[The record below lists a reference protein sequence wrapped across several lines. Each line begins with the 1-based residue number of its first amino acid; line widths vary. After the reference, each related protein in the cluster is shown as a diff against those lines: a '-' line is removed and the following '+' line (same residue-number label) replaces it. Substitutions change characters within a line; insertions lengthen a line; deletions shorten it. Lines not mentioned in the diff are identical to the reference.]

1 VDRYHWLLV
10 FHMAGALLLLG
21 GAVFAGILNA
31 AALRR
36 ERPSEIV
43 VLYRLARIAVSAI
56 SVGLPLVL
64 VFGIWL
70 VADLD
75 FVKWSNTWV
84 ILALVGWA
92 LAGALGG
99 AGGKREK
106 ETRLLAERLA
116 AEGDAPSP
124 ELHARMRDPVT
135 LALSWGSGV
144 VVLGILALM
153 IWKPGH

>member
-43 VLYRLARIAVSAI
+43 VLYRLARLAVRAI

-84 ILALVGWA
+84 ILALVGWV

-99 AGGKREK
+99 AGGRREK
-106 ETRLLAERLA
+106 EARLLAERLA

>member
-1 VDRYHWLLV
+1 MDRYHWLLV

-36 ERPSEIV
+36 ERPSEIA
-43 VLYRLARIAVSAI
+43 VLYRLARIAVTAI

-75 FVKWSNTWV
+75 FVKWSQTWV

-124 ELHARMRDPVT
+124 ELQARMRDPLT
-135 LALSWGSGV
+135 LVLSWGSGV

>member
-1 VDRYHWLLV
+1 MDRYHWLLV

-36 ERPSEIV
+36 ERPSEIA
-43 VLYRLARIAVSAI
+43 VLYRLARIAVTAI

-75 FVKWSNTWV
+75 FVKWSQTWV

-99 AGGKREK
+99 AGGRREK

-124 ELHARMRDPVT
+124 ELHARMRDPLT

>member
-1 VDRYHWLLV
+1 MDRYHWLLV

-36 ERPSEIV
+36 ERPSEIA
-43 VLYRLARIAVSAI
+43 VLYRLARIAVTAI

-75 FVKWSNTWV
+75 FVKWSQTWV

-116 AEGDAPSP
+116 AESDAPSP
-124 ELHARMRDPVT
+124 ELHARMRDPLT

>member
-10 FHMAGALLLLG
+10 FHMTGALLLLG
-21 GAVFAGILNA
+21 GAVFAAIVNA

-36 ERPSEIV
+36 ERPSEVV
-43 VLYRLARIAVSAI
+43 VLYRLARIAVIAI
-56 SVGLPLVL
+56 SVGLPLTL
-64 VFGIWL
+64 IFGIWL

-75 FVKWSNTWV
+75 FVKWSQTWV
-84 ILALVGWA
+84 ILALIGWV

-116 AEGDAPSP
+116 AEGDAPSA
-124 ELHARMRDPVT
+124 ELRTRMRDPLT
-135 LALSWGSGV
+135 LVLSWGSGAV
-144 VVLGILALM
+144 VVAILALM